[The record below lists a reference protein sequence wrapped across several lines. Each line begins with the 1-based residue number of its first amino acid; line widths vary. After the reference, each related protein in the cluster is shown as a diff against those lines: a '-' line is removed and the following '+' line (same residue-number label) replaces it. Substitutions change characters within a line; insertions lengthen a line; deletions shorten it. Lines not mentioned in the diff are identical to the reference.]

1 MSVAADVSGFPRRGR
16 RFWCITVAALV
27 GIVITAL
34 LGRWQLSRAAQKE
47 AIEAAIEQRQALPVL
62 DGASLVSP
70 EMADE
75 ASLMHRRVL
84 LRGRWVVQKTV
95 YLDNRQMFGRPGFFV
110 MTPLQLSP
118 DRAVLVQRGW
128 IARNFEDRSRLEPIE
143 TPDGPVEINARIA
156 AAPSRLYDFASA
168 DQGNSP
174 IRQNLD
180 LAAFRRETGLPL
192 ASLTA
197 VQTGAASEGLQ
208 RQWPAVTTGVERHYG
223 YAFQWFGLSAL
234 IVFLYA
240 WFQIIRR
247 PRAA

>member
-1 MSVAADVSGFPRRGR
+1 MSTAAEVSGFPRRGR
-16 RFWCITVAALV
+16 RFWWITVAALV
-27 GIVITAL
+27 GIVVTAL

-62 DGASLVSP
+62 DGALLAGA
-70 EMADE
+70 ED

-84 LRGRWVVQKTV
+84 LRGRWVAQKTV
-95 YLDNRQMFGRPGFFV
+95 YLDNRQMFGRPGFLV
-110 MTPLQLSP
+110 VTPLQLSP
-118 DRAVLVQRGW
+118 ERAVLVQRGW
-128 IARNFEDRSRLEPIE
+128 IARNFEDRSRLEPVV
-143 TPDGPVEINARIA
+143 TPEGSVEVVARVA
-156 AAPSRLYDFASA
+156 AAPSRLYDFAVPE
-168 DQGNSP
+168 QGNST

-192 ASLTA
+192 VSWTA

-208 RQWPAVTTGVERHYG
+208 RQWPAVTSGVERHYG
-223 YAFQWFGLSAL
+223 YAFQWFGLCAL